1 MNLLEH
7 IAQTDPADAQDL
19 IIREF
24 TETGDVFAQYTYLV
38 ELSSLMAPMTDAE
51 REESTDVAD
60 CQSKVWILVRLDDA
74 GRIRVVADSDTLI
87 VRSVLSIFVAL
98 LDGKP
103 AGRIDISFLDRF
115 VYETELKETFSSAR
129 LKGFGAIKRT
139 IAELIAPS
147 REDERKPVAALDES
161 K

>member
-1 MNLLEH
+1 MNLLEN
-7 IAQTDPADAQDL
+7 IAHADPAQAQDL

-24 TETGDVFAQYTYLV
+24 TEMGDVFAQYTYLV

-51 REESTDVAD
+51 RGASTDVAD
-60 CQSKVWILVRLDDA
+60 CQSKVWVLARLDDA
-74 GRIRVVADSDTLI
+74 GCVRIVADSDTLI
-87 VRSVLSIFVAL
+87 VRSVLGIFVAL
-98 LDGKP
+98 IDGKP
-103 AGRIDISFLDRF
+103 ADRIDIASLDRF
-115 VYETELKETFSSAR
+115 VNETELKETFSSAR

-147 REDERKPVAALDES
+147 REDGRKA